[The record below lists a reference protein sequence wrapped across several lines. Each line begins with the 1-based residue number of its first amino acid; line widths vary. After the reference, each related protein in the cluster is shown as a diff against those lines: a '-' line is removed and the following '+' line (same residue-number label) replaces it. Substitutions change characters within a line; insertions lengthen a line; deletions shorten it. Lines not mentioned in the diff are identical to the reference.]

1 MEMNKYRTRTCAANA
16 LKSDIYNWGSCSK
29 KQKADAQLLLIA
41 LNEIVNVR
49 YCADEWDFLCFGTTP
64 NLRAKFIEAQQRE
77 RDPAEQVKMLI
88 RLIEK
93 MEDPSFYYANRSTG
107 DHLEYDFYR

>member
-1 MEMNKYRTRTCAANA
+1 MNKYRTRICAANA
-16 LKSDIYNWGSCSK
+16 LKRDIYNWGHCSK

-49 YCADEWDFLCFGTTP
+49 YCADEWDVLCFGTTLS
-64 NLRAKFIEAQQRE
+64 LREKFIEALELE
-77 RDPAEQVKMLI
+77 RNPAEQVRMLI

-93 MEDPSFYYANRSTG
+93 MEDPSFYYANRST
-107 DHLEYDFYR
+107 DDQLKYQFYR